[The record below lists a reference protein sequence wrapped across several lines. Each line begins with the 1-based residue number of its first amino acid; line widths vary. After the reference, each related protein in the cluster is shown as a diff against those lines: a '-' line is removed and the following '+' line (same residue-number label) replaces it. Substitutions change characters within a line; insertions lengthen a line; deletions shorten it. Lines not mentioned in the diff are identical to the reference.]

1 MEKRLLLFLPL
12 AFGIYIMSVVLEANR
27 RAANQPPAKPDA
39 VAQKDAG
46 KGPGNKNAADKAAA
60 DKAAVD
66 KAPGD
71 KNPKI
76 ANAEAPNGDNK
87 NPGPGA
93 PAGKPAEEDKPIP
106 DQWFTL
112 GTVAPPGSANPYEM
126 LVTFTSQGA
135 AVERIEMAD
144 PRYRDIDPEN
154 RYGYLGHLALVADKD
169 EKGCRVN
176 VVGAGTPAAAAGL
189 QVGDVIVELNGQ
201 KTTTPN
207 ELLDVLRG
215 TKRGEVAKI
224 HVRRAGADR
233 PLEATLGWRPLAV
246 IRPEFDTNP
255 VEQSI
260 GVKHDPLSFLMTLRE
275 IDKDDISADA
285 NKVNGEIDGLHLRTK
300 NWEGTPVGKDTVE
313 FTRRLPKW
321 GLKVV
326 KRYRLAKLS
335 TDKPDEP
342 AYHLMLTVEIQNESD
357 QPHSVAYQLDG
368 PTGLPTEGWWYA
380 SRIGVASLRD
390 VAVKLQNNSVKLVD
404 GLPLAQR
411 QSEIFDAKKAGKDP
425 PKKDDSVEA
434 PEKENEQ
441 LPLAFAG
448 VDAQYFAA
456 IMLPQH
462 PAKFTPWLTDIR
474 AIAVGEDPP
483 EAALRKK
490 VDVTC
495 RLSSYKKE
503 IAPQGRLAH
512 EYQVFIGPKLPPLL
526 EQYSAPAN
534 KNENLK
540 DLVYYGWFWWVAQP
554 MVAVL
559 EMFHSIVGNYGLAII
574 MLTVLVRLC
583 MFPLSR
589 KQALSAKKM
598 QELQPEMKKINEKHK
613 GNSQERTRAT
623 QELWRKHNY
632 NPLGGCLLVFVQLPI
647 FMGLYRSLMVNVQLR
662 QASLLGEA
670 VRWCSNLAAP
680 DMFWDWSSVMPA
692 FFSAPTGWLGPYLNI
707 LPLITVSLFIWQQS
721 MFMPPATDDNTALQQ
736 KIMKYMTLFMGV
748 MFFKVAAG
756 LCIYFIA
763 SSLWGIA
770 ERKLLPKMVG
780 SSQSGPG
787 AAAVARPAPAPGSNG
802 SAAAKRRK
810 LRGRK

>member
-1 MEKRLLLFLPL
+1 VEKRLLLFLPL
-12 AFGIYIMSVVLEANR
+12 AFGIYILSVVLEANR
-27 RAANQPPAKPDA
+27 RAANQPAAKPDA
-39 VAQKDAG
+39 VAHRDAG
-46 KGPGNKNAADKAAA
+46 KAPGDKNAADKAAA
-60 DKAAVD
+60 DKGA
-66 KAPGD
+66 GD
-71 KNPKI
+71 KKVG
-76 ANAEAPNGDNK
+76 NAEAAPANPANVENK
-87 NPGPGA
+87 NPAPGA
-93 PAGKPAEEDKPIP
+93 KPAEEEKPIP
-106 DQWFTL
+106 NQWFPL
-112 GTVAPPGSANPYEM
+112 GSLDSNHYKM
-126 LVTFTSQGA
+126 LVLITNQGA
-135 AVERIEMAD
+135 AVERIELAD

-154 RYGYLGHLALVADKD
+154 RFGYLGHLALVADKD

-176 VVGAGTPAAAAGL
+176 VVGDGTPAAIAGVK
-189 QVGDVIVELNGQ
+189 VGDVIVELNGQ
-201 KTTTPN
+201 KTAIPDQ
-207 ELLDVLRG
+207 LLDVLRG
-215 TKRGEVAKI
+215 TKPGEAATI
-224 HVRRAGADR
+224 HVRRAGADQQ
-233 PLEATLGWRPLAV
+233 LAVTLGWRPLAV
-246 IRPEFDTNP
+246 VRPEFDTNA

-260 GVKHDPLSFLMTLRE
+260 GVKHDPLSFLTTLRE
-275 IDKDDISADA
+275 IDKEEIPADA
-285 NKVNGEIDGLHLRTK
+285 NKLNGEIDGVHLRSA
-300 NWEGTPVGKDTVE
+300 NWEGTRIDNDTVE

-321 GLKVV
+321 GLKVI
-326 KRYRLAKLS
+326 KRYRLAKIS

-342 AYHLMLTVEIQNESD
+342 AYHLMLHVEIQNESD
-357 QPHSVAYQLDG
+357 QPHSVAYQQDG

-380 SRIGVASLRD
+380 SRIGVQSLRD
-390 VAVKLQNNSVKLVD
+390 VAVKLQNNGVKLVD

-411 QSEIFDAKKAGKDP
+411 QSEIFEARKAGKEP
-425 PKKDDSVEA
+425 PKKDDSVEG

-441 LPLAFAG
+441 LPLTFAG

-462 PAKFTPWLTDIR
+462 PAKFTPWLTDVR
-474 AIAVGEDPP
+474 AIAVGEEPP
-483 EAALRKK
+483 EPALRKK
-490 VDVTC
+490 IDVTC

-503 IAPQGRLAH
+503 IAPGDRLAH
-512 EYQVFIGPKLPPLL
+512 EYQVFVGPKLPPLL
-526 EQYSAPAN
+526 EEYSAPGN

-559 EMFHSIVGNYGLAII
+559 EMFHSIIGSYGLAII

-598 QELQPEMKKINEKHK
+598 QELQPEMKKINEKYK
-613 GNSQERTRAT
+613 SNAQEKTRAT

-680 DMFWDWSSVMPA
+680 DMFWNWSSVMPA

-780 SSQSGPG
+780 TSQLGSATT
-787 AAAVARPAPAPGSNG
+787 AAARPALSSGSNNG
-802 SAAAKRRK
+802 SPTAQHKK
-810 LRGRK
+810 QRGRK